1 MLGKKKF
8 ISLIKKNLFSFL
20 LNHRNEVNTKLNDI
34 TDLIQAKEKN
44 RRFVHISCLLLQL
57 AATPK
62 KVFIE
67 FFSYYYYLVLI
78 EFLID

>member
-1 MLGKKKF
+1 MF
-8 ISLIKKNLFSFL
+8 INDLLFLCFF
-20 LNHRNEVNTKLNDI
+20 NRNEVNTKLNDI

-62 KVFIE
+62 KVLYGLLDLDF
-67 FFSYYYYLVLI
+67 
-78 EFLID
+78 

>member
-1 MLGKKKF
+1 M
-8 ISLIKKNLFSFL
+8 
-20 LNHRNEVNTKLNDI
+20 NTKLNDI

-62 KVFIE
+62 KVLYGLLDLDF
-67 FFSYYYYLVLI
+67 
-78 EFLID
+78 

>member
-1 MLGKKKF
+1 MF
-8 ISLIKKNLFSFL
+8 INDLLFLCFF
-20 LNHRNEVNTKLNDI
+20 NRNEVNTKLNDI

-62 KVFIE
+62 KVLYGIFR
-67 FFSYYYYLVLI
+67 FRFLSAMVL
-78 EFLID
+78 D

>member
-1 MLGKKKF
+1 LD
-8 ISLIKKNLFSFL
+8 
-20 LNHRNEVNTKLNDI
+20 RNEVNSKLNDI

-62 KVFIE
+62 KVCLKDLF
-67 FFSYYYYLVLI
+67 VRRNLI
-78 EFLID
+78 Y

>member
-1 MLGKKKF
+1 MSF
-8 ISLIKKNLFSFL
+8 IEWIFSTRDF
-20 LNHRNEVNTKLNDI
+20 HRNEVNSKLNDI

-62 KVFIE
+62 KVCNG
-67 FFSYYYYLVLI
+67 
-78 EFLID
+78 